1 MTNAPAL
8 LSLDGVWKL
17 LPVDTFRQGFYP
29 PDDDTWLA
37 QEIPAHWQQH
47 PLLERYAG
55 CMVYRRRF
63 TLPDAPAIP
72 PDQSAPIRYFL
83 RFNGVFYWAQ
93 PYFNGVDLGRHEG
106 YFEPFEHEVTAWI
119 APEND
124 IVVEV
129 ECPDE
134 VNKSGKRLITG
145 IFSHW
150 DCMDP
155 LANPGGIWLPVELV
169 KTGPVRLREV
179 LLQTEASGESLA
191 ELRFR
196 ALFDARAA
204 RDVVLRWTFAPVN
217 FAGAVQTIE
226 QRRALADGAHEIAG
240 VLLLNDPRLWWTHDM
255 GAPNLYAVTLEVL
268 CDGVVSDARTFRFG
282 IRTFELHDWIPY
294 LNGTR
299 FFVKG
304 NNYPPTD
311 VRIATTTRERCLV
324 DLRLARECHMNM
336 LRVHGHIAHPALYDA
351 ADEMGVLLW
360 QDFPLHWLYRR
371 EILPEA
377 RRQARAMVRLLGN
390 HPSVALW
397 CMHNEPVYVVDTRD
411 ERLITRLRTYAS
423 MFIFSWNRDVMD
435 SELKRVVER
444 EDGKRP
450 VVRSSNEFPIPGIR
464 KGTST
469 HFYYGWYKIYGRL
482 EEWEPL
488 IRRFPQLVR
497 FVTEFGAQSFP
508 NVESCVRFMDADIR
522 RIDWQHLVERHQFQ
536 ADIMAHWY
544 DWRAARSLDELVQ
557 MSQEY
562 QIKINRHYIDRLR
575 LRKYRPTGGIM
586 PFMFHDANPS
596 VSWSIIDYWR
606 APKRSYDA
614 MRMAFSPQYLFTVL
628 EKESITVG
636 EALDL
641 PVYIVNDDHRDD
653 VVAITARLIGPDDAT
668 LACVERSFTLPSDCM
683 AMEVERL
690 RLIPPD
696 PGTYRLELILRGSRV
711 ETLVNT
717 YLIHVASAQKGTLY
731 ARQSSSHRS

>member
-1 MTNAPAL
+1 MTKIPAV
-8 LSLDGVWKL
+8 LSLNGVWKL

-29 PDDDTWLA
+29 SDDATWLT
-37 QEIPAHWQQH
+37 QELPAHWQQH
-47 PLLERYAG
+47 PLLERYTG
-55 CMVYRRRF
+55 RMVYRRRF
-63 TLPDAPAIP
+63 TLPDA
-72 PDQSAPIRYFL
+72 SAWAAEHSLPLRYFL

-106 YFEPFEHEVTAWI
+106 YFEPYEREVTAWI
-119 APEND
+119 APENE

-134 VNKSGKRLITG
+134 ANKSGKRLITG
-145 IFSHW
+145 VFSHW

-155 LANPGGIWLPVELV
+155 LANPGGIWLPVELIV
-169 KTGPVRLREV
+169 TGPVRVREV
-179 LLQTEASGESLA
+179 LLQTEAAGESLA

-196 ALFDARAA
+196 AVFDSDAT
-204 RDVVLRWTFAPVN
+204 RDVTLRWTFAPVN
-217 FAGAVQTIE
+217 FAGAVQTME
-226 QRRALADGAHEIAG
+226 QRRALAAGKHEIAG
-240 VLLLNDPRLWWTHDM
+240 VLLVSDPHLWWPHDM
-255 GAPNLYAVTLEVL
+255 GAPDLYAVTLEAL
-268 CDGVVSDARTFRFG
+268 CNGVVSDVCTFRFG

-311 VRIATTTRERCLV
+311 VRIATTTRERCIE

-336 LRVHGHIAHPALYDA
+336 LRVHGHIAHPALYDV
-351 ADEMGVLLW
+351 ADEMGMLLW

-371 EILPEA
+371 DVLPEA
-377 RRQARAMVRLLGN
+377 RRQARAMVRLLGD

-411 ERLITRLRTYAS
+411 ERMITRMRTYAS
-423 MFIFSWNRDVMD
+423 MFVFSWNRDVMD
-435 SELKRVVER
+435 SELKRVVEQ
-444 EDGKRP
+444 EDSRRP
-450 VVRSSNEFPIPGIR
+450 VVRSSNEFPIPGLR
-464 KGTST
+464 AGTST

-508 NVESCVRFMDADIR
+508 NVESCVKFMDADIR
-522 RIDWQHLVERHQFQ
+522 RIDWQRLVERHQFQ

-544 DWRAARSLDELVQ
+544 NWRAARSLEELVH

-562 QIKINRHYIDRLR
+562 QIKVNRHYIDRLR
-575 LRKYRPTGGIM
+575 LRKYRPTGGVM

-596 VSWSIIDYWR
+596 ISWSIIDYWR
-606 APKRSYDA
+606 VPKRSYYA
-614 MRMAFSPQYLFTVL
+614 MRLAFSPQYIFTVPA
-628 EKESITVG
+628 KEAIALN

-641 PVYIVNDDHRDD
+641 PIYVVNDAHRDLA
-653 VVAITARLIGPDDAT
+653 VKATACLIGPDGAT
-668 LACVERSFTLPSDCM
+668 LATVERSFTLPADCM
-683 AMEVERL
+683 AMEIERL
-690 RLIPPD
+690 RLIPSD
-696 PGTYRLELILRGSRV
+696 PGTYCLELKLEGDV
-711 ETLVNT
+711 AEPLVNVYT
-717 YLIHVASAQKGTLY
+717 VRVSAN
-731 ARQSSSHRS
+731 SSISRSN

>member
-1 MTNAPAL
+1 MRNLPAVW
-8 LSLDGVWKL
+8 SLDGAWTL

-29 PDDDTWLA
+29 ADDDTWLT

-63 TLPDAPAIP
+63 TLPEAIADASE
-72 PDQSAPIRYFL
+72 QSLPVRYFL

-106 YFEPFEHEVTAWI
+106 YFEPYEREVTAWI
-119 APEND
+119 APENE
-124 IVVEV
+124 ILVEV

-134 VNKSGKRLITG
+134 ANKSGKRLITG

-155 LANPGGIWLPVELV
+155 LANPGGIWLPVELAA
-169 KTGPVRLREV
+169 TGPVRLREV
-179 LLQTEASGESLA
+179 FLHTEAAGESLA

-196 ALFDARAA
+196 AVVDSDAA
-204 RDVVLRWTFAPVN
+204 RDVTLRWTFAPVN

-226 QRRALADGAHEIAG
+226 QRRALAAGAHEIVG
-240 VLLLNDPRLWWTHDM
+240 VLLVHDPHLWWPHDM
-255 GAPNLYAVTLEVL
+255 GAPDLYAVTLEVV
-268 CDGVVSDARTFRFG
+268 CDALVSDARTVRFG

-311 VRIATTTRERCLV
+311 VRIATTTRERCIE
-324 DLRLARECHMNM
+324 DLRLARACHMNM
-336 LRVHGHIAHPALYDA
+336 LRVHGHIGHPALYDA

-371 EILPEA
+371 EVLPEA

-411 ERLITRLRTYAS
+411 ERVTTRMRTYAS
-423 MFIFSWNRDVMD
+423 MFVFSWNRDVMD
-435 SELKRVVER
+435 SELKRVVEQ
-444 EDGKRP
+444 EDGRRP

-464 KGTST
+464 AGTST
-469 HFYYGWYKIYGRL
+469 HFYYGWYKIYGRI

-508 NVESCVRFMDADIR
+508 NVESCVKFMDADIG
-522 RIDWQHLVERHQFQ
+522 RIDWQRLVERHQFQ

-544 DWRAARSLDELVQ
+544 DWRAAHSLEELVQ

-562 QIKINRHYIDRLR
+562 QVKVNRHYIDRLR

-606 APKRSYDA
+606 VPKRSYAA
-614 MRMAFSPQYLFTVL
+614 MRLAFSPQYVFTVL
-628 EKESITVG
+628 EKETIALN

-641 PVYIVNDDHRDD
+641 PVYVVNDAHRDLA
-653 VVAITARLIGPDDAT
+653 VTATARLFGPDAAV
-668 LACVERSFTLPSDCM
+668 LASVERSFTLPADCM

-690 RLIPPD
+690 RLIPSE
-696 PGTYRLELILRGSRV
+696 PGTYRLELTLEGDLA
-711 ETLVNT
+711 ETIVN
-717 YLIHVASAQKGTLY
+717 VY
-731 ARQSSSHRS
+731 AVHALSS

>member
-1 MTNAPAL
+1 MTNLPAV
-8 LSLDGVWKL
+8 LSLDGAWKL
-17 LPVDTFRQGFYP
+17 LPVNAFRQGFYP
-29 PDDDTWLA
+29 TDDDPWLT

-63 TLPDAPAIP
+63 RLPDALAGTAA
-72 PDQSAPIRYFL
+72 QSLPIRYFL

-106 YFEPFEHEVTAWI
+106 YFEPYEREVTAWI
-119 APEND
+119 APENE

-134 VNKSGKRLITG
+134 ANKSGKRLITG

-155 LANPGGIWLPVELV
+155 LANPGGIWLPVELIAA
-169 KTGPVRLREV
+169 GPVRVRN
-179 LLQTEASGESLA
+179 LLLHTEAAGETLA

-196 ALFDARAA
+196 AVFDADVA
-204 RDVVLRWTFAPVN
+204 RDVTLRWTFAPVN
-217 FAGAVQTIE
+217 FAGAVQTTE
-226 QRRALADGAHEIAG
+226 QRRALAAGEHEIAG
-240 VLLLNDPRLWWTHDM
+240 VLLVRDPHLWWPHDM
-255 GAPNLYAVTLEVL
+255 GAPDLYAVTLEVL
-268 CDGVVSDARTFRFG
+268 CDGVVSDSRTVRFG

-299 FFVKG
+299 FFIKG

-311 VRIATTTRERCLV
+311 VRIATTTRGRCIE
-324 DLRLARECHMNM
+324 DLRLARACHMNM

-351 ADEMGVLLW
+351 ADEMGMLLW

-371 EILPEA
+371 DVLPEA

-411 ERLITRLRTYAS
+411 ERMLTRVRTYAS
-423 MFIFSWNRDVMD
+423 MFVFSWNRDVMD

-444 EDGKRP
+444 EDGRRP

-464 KGTST
+464 AGAST
-469 HFYYGWYKIYGRL
+469 HFYYGWYTIYGRL
-482 EEWEPL
+482 EAWEPL

-522 RIDWQHLVERHQFQ
+522 RIDWQRLVERHQFQ

-544 DWRAARSLDELVQ
+544 DWRAARSLEELVQ

-562 QIKINRHYIDRLR
+562 QIKVNRHYIDRLR
-575 LRKYRPTGGIM
+575 LRKYRPTGGMM

-606 APKRSYDA
+606 VPKRSYEA
-614 MRMAFSPQYLFTVL
+614 MRLAFSPQYIFTVL
-628 EKESITVG
+628 EKEAIALDET
-636 EALDL
+636 LDL
-641 PVYIVNDDHRDD
+641 PVYVVNDAHRDL
-653 VVAITARLIGPDDAT
+653 ALTATARLVGPGDAV
-668 LACVERSFTLPSDCM
+668 LATVERSFTLPADCM
-683 AMEVERL
+683 TMEIERL
-690 RLIPPD
+690 RLIPSE
-696 PGTYRLELILRGSRV
+696 PGTYRLEL
-711 ETLVNT
+711 TLDGDLAEVIVNA
-717 YLIHVASAQKGTLY
+717 YAIHVSVG
-731 ARQSSSHRS
+731 

>member
-1 MTNAPAL
+1 MRNLPAVW
-8 LSLDGVWKL
+8 SLDGAWTL

-29 PDDDTWLA
+29 ADDDTWLT

-63 TLPDAPAIP
+63 TLPEAIADASE
-72 PDQSAPIRYFL
+72 QSLPVRYFL

-106 YFEPFEHEVTAWI
+106 YFEPYEREVTAWI
-119 APEND
+119 APENE
-124 IVVEV
+124 ILVEV

-134 VNKSGKRLITG
+134 ANKSGKRLITG

-155 LANPGGIWLPVELV
+155 LANPGGIWLPVELAA
-169 KTGPVRLREV
+169 TGPVRLREV
-179 LLQTEASGESLA
+179 FLHTEAAGESLA

-196 ALFDARAA
+196 AVVDSDAA
-204 RDVVLRWTFAPVN
+204 RDVTLRWTFAPVN
-217 FAGAVQTIE
+217 FAGAVQTVE
-226 QRRALADGAHEIAG
+226 QRRALAAGAHEIAG
-240 VLLLNDPRLWWTHDM
+240 VLLVHDPHLWWPHDM
-255 GAPNLYAVTLEVL
+255 GSPDLYAVTLEVV
-268 CDGVVSDARTFRFG
+268 CDGVVSDARTVRFG

-311 VRIATTTRERCLV
+311 VRIATTTRERCIE
-324 DLRLARECHMNM
+324 DLRLARACHMNM
-336 LRVHGHIAHPALYDA
+336 LRVHGHVGHPALYDA

-371 EILPEA
+371 EVLPEA

-411 ERLITRLRTYAS
+411 ERVTTRMRTYAS
-423 MFIFSWNRDVMD
+423 MFVFSWNRDVMD

-444 EDGKRP
+444 EDGRRP

-464 KGTST
+464 AGTST

-508 NVESCVRFMDADIR
+508 NVESCVKFMDADIG
-522 RIDWQHLVERHQFQ
+522 RIDWQRLIERHQFQ

-544 DWRAARSLDELVQ
+544 DWRAAHSLEELVQ

-562 QIKINRHYIDRLR
+562 QVKVNRHYIDRLR

-596 VSWSIIDYWR
+596 ISWSIIDYWR
-606 APKRSYDA
+606 VPKRSYAA
-614 MRMAFSPQYLFTVL
+614 MRLAFSPQYVFTVL
-628 EKESITVG
+628 EKETIALN

-641 PVYIVNDDHRDD
+641 PVYVVNDAHRDLA
-653 VVAITARLIGPDDAT
+653 VTATARLFGPDAAV
-668 LACVERSFTLPSDCM
+668 LASVERSFTLPADCM

-690 RLIPPD
+690 RLIPSE
-696 PGTYRLELILRGSRV
+696 PGTYRLELTLEGDLA
-711 ETLVNT
+711 ETIVN
-717 YLIHVASAQKGTLY
+717 VY
-731 ARQSSSHRS
+731 AVHALSS